1 MARWLGDLR
10 LTCSGCSPFQA
21 ARVPV
26 GGNGS
31 GDCSGMGAPCRTSV
45 SSMHCCSGNL
55 SGLASLVG
63 KAIGGN
69 VYGLSSD
76 SEGHDQGLW
85 PCGLELPC
93 WAAMPARPLLCRVLM
108 GVESH

>member
-1 MARWLGDLR
+1 MGWERPAEPLSSPYIAAQGD
-10 LTCSGCSPFQA
+10 
-21 ARVPV
+21 
-26 GGNGS
+26 
-31 GDCSGMGAPCRTSV
+31 
-45 SSMHCCSGNL
+45 L

-69 VYGLSSD
+69 VYGLGSD

-85 PCGLELPC
+85 PYGLGLPC